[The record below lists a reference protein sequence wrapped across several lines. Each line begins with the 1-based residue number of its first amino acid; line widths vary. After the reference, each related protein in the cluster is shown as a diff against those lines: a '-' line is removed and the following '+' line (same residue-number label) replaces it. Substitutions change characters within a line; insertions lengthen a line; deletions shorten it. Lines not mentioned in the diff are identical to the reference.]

1 MFSWVSFALRSFQS
15 HVFLAAPGVCSC
27 AWPCSSCSERGLL
40 LRVGLGLLVAVASL
54 LLQNTGSRRTGLV
67 APRHVE
73 SSWTRDQTPVPCI
86 GRWILYHWTTRE
98 VLHFNFIQVDI
109 QMISFLKNDFIAL

>member
-1 MFSWVSFALRSFQS
+1 MGLDALQR
-15 HVFLAAPGVCSC
+15 
-27 AWPCSSCSERGLL
+27 
-40 LRVGLGLLVAVASL
+40 
-54 LLQNTGSRRTGLV
+54 
-67 APRHVE
+67 VE

-98 VLHFNFIQVDI
+98 VLHVNFILVDM